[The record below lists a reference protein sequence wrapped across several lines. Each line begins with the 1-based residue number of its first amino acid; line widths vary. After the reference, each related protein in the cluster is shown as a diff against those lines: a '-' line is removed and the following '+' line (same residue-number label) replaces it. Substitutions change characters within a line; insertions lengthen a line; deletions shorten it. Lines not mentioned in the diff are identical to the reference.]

1 MGAVGV
7 GGGGYR
13 RTVTPP
19 RAATGSATPSARTGR
34 RRGARPSGAE
44 LLAAAVGAV
53 PGGAARPGQ
62 QEMAAAIEECVASR
76 DHLLVQAG
84 TGTGKSLA
92 YLAPALTVDG
102 PVVVSTA
109 TLALQS
115 QLVDH
120 DLPRLADAVEPL
132 LGRRPTFAVLKGRHH
147 YLCLARLDNSTAD
160 EPEDAL
166 FDAPAARPA
175 GGKWLGEAGRLGKQ
189 VERLREWAEKTET
202 GDRDELDPGVDDQAW
217 RLVSMP
223 ARECVGASR
232 CPFGAECFAEA
243 SRARAREADIVV
255 TNHSLLA
262 VDMLAGRQIVP
273 PHKLLVVDEAH
284 ELADRV
290 SSAAQAELVPELIDR
305 STRRARPLLRPETAE
320 ALTAAGDALAVG
332 LAEAP
337 AGRITA
343 GLPAPLREAC
353 TLLDAATRAALDA
366 IGDVK
371 ADDPDPVRKQQA
383 RAALDELSTTAQR
396 LLEENEHDVAWV
408 EKPDNGG
415 RRALVVAPLSV
426 AGTLAT
432 HLYDERT
439 VVATSA
445 TLTLGGRFDTVAR
458 ALGLDAPAPSPP
470 SPAAAAL
477 AASTSRPGRE
487 APTGSDES
495 GAAGRSGGAT
505 GSSGGATG
513 SPGGA
518 TGSSGGATPGGRAA
532 AVPATSGP
540 GWRSLDVGSPF
551 DYARQGILYVAAHL
565 PRPSVSGL
573 PDAAGAELLSL
584 VEALGGRTL
593 GLFSSR
599 RAAQQ
604 AAELLRARTDLPVLL
619 QGEEALPLL
628 VRRFREERSSCL
640 FGVMSLWQGVDVPGD
655 SCQLVV
661 IDRLPFPRP
670 DEPLAA
676 ARAAAVDAS
685 GGSGFAAVSVPI
697 AAVRLAQGVG
707 RLIRATGDRGVV
719 AVLDSRLETARGY
732 GPFLRRSLP
741 PFWYTTRRDVV
752 HGALQRLAAS

>member
-7 GGGGYR
+7 GGDGYR

-19 RAATGSATPSARTGR
+19 RTATGSATPSARGAGR
-34 RRGARPSGAE
+34 RRGARPSGTE

-53 PGGAARPGQ
+53 PGGTARPGQ
-62 QEMAAAIEECVASR
+62 QQMTTAIEDCVTSGE
-76 DHLLVQAG
+76 HLLVQAG

-160 EPEDAL
+160 EPEDTL
-166 FDAPAARPA
+166 FDAPATRP
-175 GGKWLGEAGRLGKQ
+175 GGGTKWLGEAGRLGKQ
-189 VERLREWAEKTET
+189 IERLRDWAEKTDT

-223 ARECVGASR
+223 SRECVGATR

-262 VDMLAGRQIVP
+262 VDMLAERHIVP
-273 PHKLLVVDEAH
+273 PHKLLIVDEAH

-290 SSAAQAELVPELIDR
+290 SSAAQAELVPEMIDR
-305 STRRARPLLRPETAE
+305 STRRARPLLRPETAD
-320 ALTAAGDALAVG
+320 ALVAAGDALAVG

-337 AGRITA
+337 AGRLTA
-343 GLPAPLREAC
+343 GLPTPLREAC
-353 TLLDAATRAALDA
+353 TLLDSATRAALDA
-366 IGDVK
+366 IGDIK
-371 ADDPDPVRKQQA
+371 SDDPDPVRKQQA
-383 RAALDELSTTAQR
+383 KAAMDDLSTTAQR
-396 LLEENEHDVAWV
+396 LLEEADHDVAWV
-408 EKPDNGG
+408 EKNDSGN

-426 AGTLAT
+426 AGTLAA

-445 TLTLGGRFDTVAR
+445 TLALGGRFDTVAR
-458 ALGLDAPAPSPP
+458 ALGLDAPPVPA
-470 SPAAAAL
+470 SPAAAAQ
-477 AASTSRPGRE
+477 AARTGAGRPAAETPGRRL
-487 APTGSDES
+487 AD
-495 GAAGRSGGAT
+495 AT
-505 GSSGGATG
+505 TI
-513 SPGGA
+513 
-518 TGSSGGATPGGRAA
+518 
-532 AVPATSGP
+532 PATEGP

-551 DYARQGILYVAAHL
+551 DYARQGILYVAARL

-573 PDAAGAELLSL
+573 PDAAGEELLGL

-599 RAAQQ
+599 RAATQ

-655 SCQLVV
+655 ACQLVV

-676 ARAAAVDAS
+676 ARAAAVDAG

-707 RLIRATGDRGVV
+707 RLIRATGDKGVV

-741 PFWYTTRRDVV
+741 PFWYTTRPEVAR
-752 HGALQRLAAS
+752 GALKRLATT

>member
-1 MGAVGV
+1 M
-7 GGGGYR
+7 
-13 RTVTPP
+13 TPP
-19 RAATGSATPSARTGR
+19 RAATGPAAARK
-34 RRGARPSGAE
+34 RRGSRPSGTE

-53 PGGAARPGQ
+53 PGGTARPGQ
-62 QEMAAAIEECVASR
+62 QQMAAAICDSIASG

-147 YLCLARLDNSTAD
+147 YLCLARLDNSTEE
-160 EPEDAL
+160 EPEDTL
-166 FDAPAARPA
+166 FDAPASRPA
-175 GGKWLGEAGRLGKQ
+175 GGTKWLGEAGRLGKQ
-189 VERLREWAEKTET
+189 IQRLRDWAMETDT

-273 PHKLLVVDEAH
+273 PHKVLIVDEAH

-305 STRRARPLLRPETAE
+305 SARRARPLLRPEVAE
-320 ALTAAGDALAVG
+320 RLTEAGDALAVG

-337 AGRITA
+337 AGRITG
-343 GLPAPLREAC
+343 GLPSPLREAC
-353 TLLDAATRAALDA
+353 TLLDAATRAALEA

-383 RAALDELSTTAQR
+383 KAVLDELSTTAQR
-396 LLEENEHDVAWV
+396 LLEEADHDVAWV
-408 EKPDNGG
+408 EKPDNGS

-445 TLTLGGRFDTVAR
+445 TLSLGGRFDTVAR
-458 ALGLDAPAPSPP
+458 ALGLDAPPPAPP

-477 AASTSRPGRE
+477 AAATAPAGSAGRGVV
-487 APTGSDES
+487 AS
-495 GAAGRSGGAT
+495 AAGSRAAT
-505 GSSGGATG
+505 GT
-513 SPGGA
+513 
-518 TGSSGGATPGGRAA
+518 
-532 AVPATSGP
+532 VPATEGP

-573 PDAAGAELLSL
+573 PPAAGEELLAL
-584 VEALGGRTL
+584 VGALGGRTL

-628 VRRFREERSSCL
+628 VRRFREERASCL

-741 PFWYTTRRDVV
+741 PFWYTTRPDVAR
-752 HGALQRLAAS
+752 GALERLGKS

>member
-1 MGAVGV
+1 M
-7 GGGGYR
+7 
-13 RTVTPP
+13 TPP
-19 RAATGSATPSARTGR
+19 RTATDSASPKFRTGSRRSGGGVTG
-34 RRGARPSGAE
+34 AD
-44 LLAAAVGAV
+44 LLAAAVNAV

-62 QEMAAAIEECVASR
+62 QEMTTAIEAAVTARE
-76 DHLLVQAG
+76 HLLVQAG

-147 YLCLARLDNSTAD
+147 YLCLARLDNATEA
-160 EPEDAL
+160 EPGDTL
-166 FDAPAARPA
+166 FDTPKP
-175 GGKWLGEAGRLGKQ
+175 GGTTWLGEAGRLGRQ
-189 VERLREWAEKTET
+189 VQRLRDWAEKTDT
-202 GDRDELDPGVDDQAW
+202 GDRDELDPGVDEQAW

-223 ARECVGASR
+223 ARECVGTAR
-232 CPFGAECFAEA
+232 CPFGAECFADA
-243 SRARAREADIVV
+243 SRARAREADVVV

-262 VDMLAGRQIVP
+262 VDMLAGRHIVP
-273 PHKLLVVDEAH
+273 PHQLLIVDEAH

-290 SSAAQAELVPELIDR
+290 SSAAQAELVPESIDR
-305 STRRARPLLRPETAE
+305 STRQARPLLRPETAE

-337 AGRITA
+337 AGRLTT
-343 GLPAPLREAC
+343 GLPTPLREAC

-366 IGDVK
+366 IGEVK

-383 RAALDELSTTAQR
+383 KAVLDELSGTAQR
-396 LLEENEHDVAWV
+396 LLEEADHDVAWV
-408 EKPDNGG
+408 ERNDTTG

-432 HLYDERT
+432 HLYEERT

-458 ALGLDAPAPSPP
+458 GLGLEV
-470 SPAAAAL
+470 PAA
-477 AASTSRPGRE
+477 TTE
-487 APTGSDES
+487 AP
-495 GAAGRSGGAT
+495 
-505 GSSGGATG
+505 
-513 SPGGA
+513 
-518 TGSSGGATPGGRAA
+518 
-532 AVPATSGP
+532 VTSGP
-540 GWRSLDVGSPF
+540 DWQSLDVGSPF

-565 PRPSVSGL
+565 PRPSASGL
-573 PDAAGAELLSL
+573 PEAAGAELLEL

-604 AAELLRARTDLPVLL
+604 AAELLRERTDLPVLL
-619 QGEEALPLL
+619 QGEQALPLL
-628 VRRFREERSSCL
+628 VRRFREEQASCL

-655 SCQLVV
+655 ACQLVV
-661 IDRLPFPRP
+661 VDRLPFPRP

-676 ARAAAVDAS
+676 ARAAAVDAD

-741 PFWYTTRRDVV
+741 PFWYTTRRDVAR
-752 HGALQRLAAS
+752 GALERLAKA

>member
-1 MGAVGV
+1 
-7 GGGGYR
+7 
-13 RTVTPP
+13 VTAPTTANDTP
-19 RAATGSATPSARTGR
+19 DAEGSPAPAAR
-34 RRGARPSGAE
+34 RRRRAGRPTTDD

-62 QEMAAAIEECVASR
+62 QQMASAIEQSIASGE
-76 DHLLVQAG
+76 HLLVQAG

-120 DLPRLADAVEPL
+120 DLPRLADAVEPV

-147 YLCLARLDNSTAD
+147 YLCLARLDNSSED

-166 FDAPAARPA
+166 FDTPGR
-175 GGKWLGEAGRLGKQ
+175 GGGPKWLGEAGRLGKQ
-189 VERLREWAEKTET
+189 VERLREWAARTDT

-223 ARECVGASR
+223 ARECVGAGR
-232 CPFGAECFAEA
+232 CPYGAECFAEA
-243 SRARAREADIVV
+243 SRFRAREADIVV

-262 VDMLAGRQIVP
+262 VDLLADRQIVP
-273 PHKLLVVDEAH
+273 PHKLLVIDEAH

-290 SSAAQAELVPELIDR
+290 SSASQAELVPELIDR
-305 STRRARPLLRPETAE
+305 ATRRSRPLLTPEIAE
-320 ALTAAGDALAVG
+320 ALSAAGDALVVG

-337 AGRITA
+337 AGRITT
-343 GLPAPLREAC
+343 GLPSPLREAC
-353 TLLDAATRAALDA
+353 TLLDAATRQALDKVGE
-366 IGDVK
+366 IK

-383 RAALDELSTTAQR
+383 KAVLDDLSKTAQR
-396 LLEENEHDVAWV
+396 LLEEADQDVAWV
-408 EKPDNGG
+408 EKSEGTGTN

-426 AGTLAT
+426 AGMLANE
-432 HLYDERT
+432 LYDDRT
-439 VVATSA
+439 VVVTSA
-445 TLTLGGRFDTVAR
+445 TLALGGRFDTVAR
-458 ALGLDAPAPSPP
+458 ALGLGPAVSAPP

-477 AASTSRPGRE
+477 AAT
-487 APTGSDES
+487 TT
-495 GAAGRSGGAT
+495 GRSAKVGTAAKAGTATKAGTALAT
-505 GSSGGATG
+505 GSAATG
-513 SPGGA
+513 KDSGA
-518 TGSSGGATPGGRAA
+518 ESEVAS
-532 AVPATSGP
+532 

-565 PRPSVSGL
+565 PRPAASGL
-573 PDAAGAELLSL
+573 PDQAGEELLEL
-584 VEALGGRTL
+584 VGALGGRTL

-604 AAELLRARTDLPVLL
+604 AAELLRARTDLSVLL
-619 QGEEALPLL
+619 QGEESLPLL
-628 VRRFREERSSCL
+628 VRRFREDRASCL

-655 SCQLVV
+655 ACQLVV

-676 ARAAAVDAS
+676 ARAAAVDAT
-685 GGSGFAAVSVPI
+685 GGSGFSAISVPI

-707 RLIRATGDRGVV
+707 RLIRSTGDKGVV

-732 GPFLRRSLP
+732 GAFLRRSLP
-741 PFWYTTRRDVV
+741 PFWYTTRPDVAR
-752 HGALQRLAAS
+752 GALHRLSQE

>member
-1 MGAVGV
+1 MTLP
-7 GGGGYR
+7 
-13 RTVTPP
+13 RT
-19 RAATGSATPSARTGR
+19 ATGPVPKKK
-34 RRGARPSGAE
+34 RRGSRPSGGE

-53 PGGAARPGQ
+53 PGGATRPGQ
-62 QEMAAAIEECVASR
+62 QQMAEAIEQSIASGE
-76 DHLLVQAG
+76 HLLVQAG

-147 YLCLARLDNSTAD
+147 YLCLARLDNSVEE
-160 EPEDAL
+160 EPADAL
-166 FDAPAARPA
+166 FDAPRP
-175 GGKWLGEAGRLGKQ
+175 GGGTGWLGEAGRLGKQ
-189 VERLREWAEKTET
+189 VQRLRDWAEETVT
-202 GDRDELDPGVDDQAW
+202 GDRDELDPGVDDQVW
-217 RLVSMP
+217 RTVSMP
-223 ARECVGASR
+223 ARECVGAAR
-232 CPFGAECFAEA
+232 CPFGQECFAEA
-243 SRARAREADIVV
+243 SRARAREADLVV

-262 VDMLAGRQIVP
+262 VDMLAGRHIVP
-273 PHKLLVVDEAH
+273 PHRLLIVDEAH

-305 STRRARPLLRPETAE
+305 STRRARPLLRPELADR
-320 ALTAAGDALAVG
+320 LTEAGDALAVG
-332 LAEAP
+332 LVETP
-337 AGRITA
+337 AGRLTT
-343 GLPAPLREAC
+343 GLPPALREAC
-353 TLLDAATRAALDA
+353 TLLDGATRAALEA
-366 IGDVK
+366 IGEVK

-383 RAALDELSTTAQR
+383 KAVLDELSTTAQR
-396 LLEENEHDVAWV
+396 LLEEADHDVAWV
-408 EKPDNGG
+408 EKPENGN

-426 AGTLAT
+426 AGTLAD

-439 VVATSA
+439 VVAASA
-445 TLTLGGRFDTVAR
+445 TLALGGRFDTVAR
-458 ALGLDAPAPSPP
+458 SLGLEAPPPAPP

-477 AASTSRPGRE
+477 AAAT
-487 APTGSDES
+487 T
-495 GAAGRSGGAT
+495 AGRSEPSVTDRAAT
-505 GSSGGATG
+505 GT
-513 SPGGA
+513 
-518 TGSSGGATPGGRAA
+518 
-532 AVPATSGP
+532 VPAAEGP

-573 PDAAGAELLSL
+573 PEAAGEELLAL
-584 VEALGGRTL
+584 VGALGGRTL

-628 VRRFREERSSCL
+628 VRRFRNERESCL

-676 ARAAAVDAS
+676 ARAAAVDAG

-741 PFWYTTRRDVV
+741 PFWYTTRPDVAR
-752 HGALQRLAAS
+752 GALERLAKS

>member
-1 MGAVGV
+1 MTLP
-7 GGGGYR
+7 
-13 RTVTPP
+13 RT
-19 RAATGSATPSARTGR
+19 ATGPAPKKK
-34 RRGARPSGAE
+34 RRGSRPSGGE
-44 LLAAAVGAV
+44 LLAAAIGAV
-53 PGGAARPGQ
+53 PGGATRPGQ
-62 QEMAAAIEECVASR
+62 QQMTEAIEQSIASGE
-76 DHLLVQAG
+76 HLLVQAG

-102 PVVVSTA
+102 PVVISTA

-132 LGRRPTFAVLKGRHH
+132 LGHRPTFAVLKGRHH
-147 YLCLARLDNSTAD
+147 YLCLARLDNSVEE
-160 EPEDAL
+160 EPGDTL
-166 FDAPAARPA
+166 FDAPRP
-175 GGKWLGEAGRLGKQ
+175 GGGTGWLGEAGRLGKQ
-189 VERLREWAEKTET
+189 VQRLRDWAEETVT
-202 GDRDELDPGVDDQAW
+202 GDRDELDPGVDDQVW
-217 RLVSMP
+217 RTVSMP
-223 ARECVGASR
+223 ARECVGAAR
-232 CPFGAECFAEA
+232 CPFGQECFAEA
-243 SRARAREADIVV
+243 SRARAREADLVV

-262 VDMLAGRQIVP
+262 VDMLAGRHIVP
-273 PHKLLVVDEAH
+273 PHRLLIVDEAH

-305 STRRARPLLRPETAE
+305 STRRARPLLRPELADR
-320 ALTAAGDALAVG
+320 LTEAGDALAVG
-332 LAEAP
+332 LGETP
-337 AGRITA
+337 AGRLTA
-343 GLPAPLREAC
+343 GLPPALREAC
-353 TLLDAATRAALDA
+353 TLLDGATRAALEA

-371 ADDPDPVRKQQA
+371 SDDPDPVRKQQA
-383 RAALDELSTTAQR
+383 KAVLDELSATAQR
-396 LLEENEHDVAWV
+396 LLEEADHDVAWV
-408 EKPDNGG
+408 EKPEQGN

-426 AGTLAT
+426 AGTLAD

-439 VVATSA
+439 VVAASA
-445 TLTLGGRFDTVAR
+445 TLALGGRFDTVAR
-458 ALGLDAPAPSPP
+458 SLGLEAPPPGPP

-477 AASTSRPGRE
+477 AAT
-487 APTGSDES
+487 
-495 GAAGRSGGAT
+495 AAGRPQSGVADTADQRAAT
-505 GSSGGATG
+505 GTA
-513 SPGGA
+513 
-518 TGSSGGATPGGRAA
+518 
-532 AVPATSGP
+532 PATEGP

-573 PDAAGAELLSL
+573 PEAAGEELLAL
-584 VEALGGRTL
+584 VGALGGRTL

-628 VRRFREERSSCL
+628 VRRFREERESCL
-640 FGVMSLWQGVDVPGD
+640 FGVMSLWQGVDVPGE

-676 ARAAAVDAS
+676 ARAAAVDAG

-741 PFWYTTRRDVV
+741 PFWYTTRADVAR
-752 HGALQRLAAS
+752 GALERLAKS

>member
-1 MGAVGV
+1 M
-7 GGGGYR
+7 
-13 RTVTPP
+13 
-19 RAATGSATPSARTGR
+19 
-34 RRGARPSGAE
+34 
-44 LLAAAVGAV
+44 

-62 QEMAAAIEECVASR
+62 QQMATAIEECVRAR
-76 DHLLVQAG
+76 EHLLVQAG

-92 YLAPALTVDG
+92 YLTPALTVDG

-120 DLPRLADAVEPL
+120 DLPRLADAVEPV

-147 YLCLARLDNSTAD
+147 YLCLARLDNSTED
-160 EPEDAL
+160 EPEDTL

-175 GGKWLGEAGRLGKQ
+175 GGTKWLGEAGRLGKQ
-189 VERLREWAEKTET
+189 IQRLRDWAEKTDT

-223 ARECVGASR
+223 ARECVGAAR

-262 VDMLAGRQIVP
+262 VDMLAGRHIVP
-273 PHKLLVVDEAH
+273 PHKLLIVDEAH

-305 STRRARPLLRPETAE
+305 SAKRARPLLRPETAE
-320 ALTAAGDALAVG
+320 SLTAAGDALAVG

-337 AGRITA
+337 AGRITS
-343 GLPAPLREAC
+343 GLPAALREAC
-353 TLLDAATRAALDA
+353 TLLDAATRAALDG
-366 IGDVK
+366 IGEIK

-383 RAALDELSTTAQR
+383 KAVLDELSATAQR
-396 LLEENEHDVAWV
+396 LLEEADHDVAWV
-408 EKPDNGG
+408 EKNDNTG

-458 ALGLDAPAPSPP
+458 ALGLEAPPADPP

-477 AASTSRPGRE
+477 AARSAGRTDPAGRAGVTS
-487 APTGSDES
+487 
-495 GAAGRSGGAT
+495 AAGAGPVGAT
-505 GSSGGATG
+505 GGGEATG
-513 SPGGA
+513 RAGSAGSEPPGPA
-518 TGSSGGATPGGRAA
+518 TGTPGL
-532 AVPATSGP
+532 PATSGP

-573 PDAAGAELLSL
+573 PDAAGEELLAL
-584 VEALGGRTL
+584 VTALGGRTL

-628 VRRFREERSSCL
+628 VRRFREEKASCL

-676 ARAAAVDAS
+676 ARAAAVDAN

-707 RLIRATGDRGVV
+707 RLIRSTGDKGVV

-732 GPFLRRSLP
+732 GAFLRRSLP
-741 PFWYTTRRDVV
+741 PFWYTTRPEVAR
-752 HGALQRLAAS
+752 GALERLAKV

>member
-1 MGAVGV
+1 M
-7 GGGGYR
+7 
-13 RTVTPP
+13 TPP
-19 RAATGSATPSARTGR
+19 RTATGPAVGKK
-34 RRGARPSGAE
+34 RRGARPGGDE

-62 QEMAAAIEECVASR
+62 QQMTEAIERSVTSGE
-76 DHLLVQAG
+76 HLLVQAG

-147 YLCLARLDNSTAD
+147 YLCLARLDSSVEE
-160 EPEDAL
+160 EPEDTL
-166 FDAPAARPA
+166 FDTPRP
-175 GGKWLGEAGRLGKQ
+175 GGGTKWLGEAGRLGKQ
-189 VERLREWAEKTET
+189 MQRLRDWAEETAT
-202 GDRDELDPGVDDQAW
+202 GDRDELDPGVDDQVW
-217 RLVSMP
+217 RSVSMP
-223 ARECVGASR
+223 ARECVGATR
-232 CPFGAECFAEA
+232 CPFGQECFAEA
-243 SRARAREADIVV
+243 SRARAREADVVV

-262 VDMLAGRQIVP
+262 VDMLAGRHIVP
-273 PHKLLVVDEAH
+273 PHKLLIVDEAH

-305 STRRARPLLRPETAE
+305 STRRARPLLRPEVAE
-320 ALTAAGDALAVG
+320 RLTEAGDALAVG

-337 AGRITA
+337 AGRLTA
-343 GLPAPLREAC
+343 GLPPALREAC
-353 TLLDAATRAALDA
+353 TLLDGATRAALEA
-366 IGDVK
+366 IGEVK

-383 RAALDELSTTAQR
+383 KAVLDELSTTAQR
-396 LLEENEHDVAWV
+396 LLEEADHDVAWV
-408 EKPDNGG
+408 EKPENGS

-445 TLTLGGRFDTVAR
+445 TLALGGRFDTVAR
-458 ALGLDAPAPSPP
+458 ALGLEAPPPAPP

-477 AASTSRPGRE
+477 ATA
-487 APTGSDES
+487 A
-495 GAAGRSGGAT
+495 AAGRAT
-505 GSSGGATG
+505 VPAPVASTEAS
-513 SPGGA
+513 
-518 TGSSGGATPGGRAA
+518 RAA
-532 AVPATSGP
+532 IGTVPATEGP

-573 PDAAGAELLSL
+573 PEAAGEELLAL
-584 VEALGGRTL
+584 VGALGGRTL

-628 VRRFREERSSCL
+628 VRRFREERESCL

-676 ARAAAVDAS
+676 ARAAAVDAG

-741 PFWYTTRRDVV
+741 PFWYTTRPDVAR
-752 HGALQRLAAS
+752 GALERLGKG

>member
-1 MGAVGV
+1 M
-7 GGGGYR
+7 
-13 RTVTPP
+13 TT
-19 RAATGSATPSARTGR
+19 
-34 RRGARPSGAE
+34 
-44 LLAAAVGAV
+44 
-53 PGGAARPGQ
+53 
-62 QEMAAAIEECVASR
+62 AIEECVQAR
-76 DHLLVQAG
+76 EHLLVQAG

-92 YLAPALTVDG
+92 YLTPALTVDG
-102 PVVVSTA
+102 PVVISTA

-120 DLPRLADAVEPL
+120 DLPRLADAVEPV

-147 YLCLARLDNSTAD
+147 YLCLARLDNSTED
-160 EPEDAL
+160 EPEDTL
-166 FDAPAARPA
+166 FDAPAARP
-175 GGKWLGEAGRLGKQ
+175 GGGTRWLGEAGRLGKQ
-189 VERLREWAEKTET
+189 VQRLRDWAEKTDT

-262 VDMLAGRQIVP
+262 VDMLAGRHIVP
-273 PHKLLVVDEAH
+273 PHKLLIVDEAH

-305 STRRARPLLRPETAE
+305 SAKRARPLLRPETAE
-320 ALTAAGDALAVG
+320 SLTAAGDALAVG

-337 AGRITA
+337 AGRITS
-343 GLPAPLREAC
+343 GLPSALRDAC

-371 ADDPDPVRKQQA
+371 SDDPDPVRKQQA
-383 RAALDELSTTAQR
+383 KAVLDELSATAQR
-396 LLEENEHDVAWV
+396 LLEEADHDVAWV
-408 EKPDNGG
+408 EKNDNTG

-432 HLYDERT
+432 HLYDERV

-458 ALGLDAPAPSPP
+458 ALGLEAPTADPP

-477 AASTSRPGRE
+477 AARTAAGRPGSGRRGADE
-487 APTGSDES
+487 SAGRGGPAEGGGPTGSS
-495 GAAGRSGGAT
+495 PVT
-505 GSSGGATG
+505 G
-513 SPGGA
+513 
-518 TGSSGGATPGGRAA
+518 TPG
-532 AVPATSGP
+532 VPATSGP

-551 DYARQGILYVAAHL
+551 DYGRQGILYVAAHL

-573 PDAAGAELLSL
+573 PDAAGEELLAL
-584 VEALGGRTL
+584 VTALGGRTL

-619 QGEEALPLL
+619 QGEESLPLL
-628 VRRFREERSSCL
+628 VRRFREEKSSCL

-655 SCQLVV
+655 ACQLVV

-676 ARAAAVDAS
+676 ARAAAVDAG

-697 AAVRLAQGVG
+697 AAIRLAQGVG
-707 RLIRATGDRGVV
+707 RLIRSTGDKGVV

-741 PFWYTTRRDVV
+741 PFWYTTRPEVAR
-752 HGALQRLAAS
+752 GALERLAKP

>member
-1 MGAVGV
+1 M
-7 GGGGYR
+7 
-13 RTVTPP
+13 TPP
-19 RAATGSATPSARTGR
+19 RTATGSTVGKQ
-34 RRGARPSGAE
+34 RRGGRPSGGE

-62 QEMAAAIEECVASR
+62 QQMAEAIERSIASGE
-76 DHLLVQAG
+76 HLLVQAG

-147 YLCLARLDNSTAD
+147 YLCLARLDSSIEE
-160 EPEDAL
+160 EPEDTL
-166 FDAPAARPA
+166 FDTPRP
-175 GGKWLGEAGRLGKQ
+175 GGGGTKWLGEAGRLGKQ
-189 VERLREWAEKTET
+189 MQRLRDWAEETAT
-202 GDRDELDPGVDDQAW
+202 GDRDELDPGVDDQVW
-217 RLVSMP
+217 RTISMP
-223 ARECVGASR
+223 ARECVGATR
-232 CPFGAECFAEA
+232 CPFGQECFAEA

-262 VDMLAGRQIVP
+262 VDMLAGRHIVP
-273 PHKLLVVDEAH
+273 PHKLLIVDEAH

-305 STRRARPLLRPETAE
+305 STRRARPLLRPEVAE
-320 ALTAAGDALAVG
+320 RLTEAGDALAVG

-337 AGRITA
+337 AGRLTA
-343 GLPAPLREAC
+343 GLPPALREAC
-353 TLLDAATRAALDA
+353 TLLDSATRAALEA
-366 IGDVK
+366 IGEVK

-383 RAALDELSTTAQR
+383 KAVLDELSTTAQR
-396 LLEENEHDVAWV
+396 LLEEADHDVAWV
-408 EKPDNGG
+408 EKPENGS
-415 RRALVVAPLSV
+415 RRALMVAPLSV

-439 VVATSA
+439 VVAASA
-445 TLTLGGRFDTVAR
+445 TLALGGRFDTVAR
-458 ALGLDAPAPSPP
+458 ALGLDAPPPGPP

-477 AASTSRPGRE
+477 AAT
-487 APTGSDES
+487 A
-495 GAAGRSGGAT
+495 AAGHPRPAVADAEERRPAT
-505 GSSGGATG
+505 GT
-513 SPGGA
+513 
-518 TGSSGGATPGGRAA
+518 
-532 AVPATSGP
+532 VPATEGP
-540 GWRSLDVGSPF
+540 GWWSLDVGSPF

-573 PDAAGAELLSL
+573 PEAAGEELLAL
-584 VEALGGRTL
+584 VGALGGRTL

-628 VRRFREERSSCL
+628 VRRFREERESCL

-707 RLIRATGDRGVV
+707 RLIRSTGDRGVV

-741 PFWYTTRRDVV
+741 PFWYTTRPDVAR
-752 HGALQRLAAS
+752 GALERLGRS